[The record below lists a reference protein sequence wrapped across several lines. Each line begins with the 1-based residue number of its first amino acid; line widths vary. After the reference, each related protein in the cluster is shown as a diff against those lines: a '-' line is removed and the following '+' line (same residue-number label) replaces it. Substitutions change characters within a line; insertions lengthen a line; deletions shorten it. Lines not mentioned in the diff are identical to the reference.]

1 MKYSVNDLV
10 AMARTFM
17 NDCADE
23 SRTNLLNA
31 REIVT
36 TKCLFPLIHEMMMS
50 INLTADSLLILVE
63 RNRVWDATILFRSII
78 EGTAKFCYLL
88 TAPSLDEEENRIKEF
103 REILPKKE
111 MGALEQCVAAMKR
124 NGFYH
129 DNSGE
134 GDVCLD
140 PLYKTIHETKTQEGE
155 GFKNREINVKW
166 RFQNLS
172 KVLRNECLVW
182 SGLADLW
189 EYRYSMSNALVHKTD
204 SGCGEIAERA
214 DRNSD
219 YRRISDLAH
228 ASSLLLGNCMLFYT
242 RFSVLSN
249 RIAGNYKSLAGVIA
263 RNSCLFEAAESIEQM
278 FVEAYHKHERQGN
291 SQEES
296 LCLK

>member
-1 MKYSVNDLV
+1 METVKKIIS
-10 AMARTFM
+10 MARAFM
-17 NDCADE
+17 RDCADV
-23 SRTNLLNA
+23 SRANLLNA
-31 REIVT
+31 RDIVT
-36 TKCLFPLIHEMMMS
+36 TKDLFPLIHELMMS
-50 INLTADSLLILVE
+50 INLTSDSLLILVE
-63 RNRVWDATILFRSII
+63 KNRVWDATILFRSVI

-88 TAPSLDEEENRIKEF
+88 MSPSLDEEENRIKEF

-124 NGFYH
+124 SDFYH
-129 DNSGE
+129 NNSGE

-140 PLYKTIHETKTQEGE
+140 PLYKTVLETKTQEGE
-155 GFKNREINVKW
+155 RLQNREINVKW
-166 RFQNLS
+166 KFQNLS
-172 KVLRNECLVW
+172 KVLRNECPVW

-249 RIAGNYKSLAGVIA
+249 RIAGNDKTLADVIA
-263 RNSCLFEAAESIEQM
+263 RNSCLFEAVESIEQM
-278 FVEAYHKHERQGN
+278 FVEAYHRNEGVKHNE
-291 SQEES
+291 
-296 LCLK
+296 